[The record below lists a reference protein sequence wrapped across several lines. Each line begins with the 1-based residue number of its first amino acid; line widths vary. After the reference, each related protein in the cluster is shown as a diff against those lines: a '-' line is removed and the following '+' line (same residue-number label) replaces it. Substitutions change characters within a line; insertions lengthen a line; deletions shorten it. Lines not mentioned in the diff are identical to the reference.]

1 MHWIETAMTTH
12 RGQLCIGK
20 RALLLACAFVVLFAR
35 MANAQVALHDV
46 ENFTANSSAK
56 FVSGDGTIVGGVSA
70 NSTFGWTSAGGILSL
85 GKIAG
90 QVNPP
95 IASSASTSGA
105 SVLAGT
111 SDNYDSSTGEMIRR
125 ITYWSDESGWSE
137 LSSPFESPE
146 HWDLNNG
153 PRISANGAAIV
164 AMTSGSAVNTI
175 RKWNGE
181 TWQTLPAIDGH
192 HWELGSAR
200 ISGNG
205 SIIIARTEYGSF
217 RWDGESWNQ
226 IVTPTGASISGATD
240 LNSDGSVVVGS
251 YYCSGC
257 GDSASTINI
266 FRWTASEGFQDL
278 GWPPSGP
285 SDSAS
290 VNTLVSSDGLVVAG
304 TYVDSSG
311 IQSAFRWTST
321 AGMQAI
327 DPLEGDTQ
335 ARIKA
340 LNSDG
345 SILVGDSFKPDSEIP
360 IFHAFR
366 WTTTGGMS
374 NLGPLPGGA
383 TDALA
388 TAVNSDGSVVVGVM
402 FHRLTSGQLIDTRA
416 FRWTSAGVVSLGA
429 LATPTQ
435 PSDVSSNGA
444 VVVGSSQFGNIYSP
458 GGENNG
464 NHGFRWTSGGG
475 NFDLGLNTQLNE
487 FDSQS
492 EMVSGDG
499 LVGLGVSRRTN
510 SGTGK
515 ITSKAFRFNSSGT
528 KVDLVPLEG
537 FGESYIHNYNIKTHL
552 RTNGDDDST
561 HGGKCVSFDGAV
573 AVGSSWNVD
582 GEGTTTSRAVR
593 WNTSG
598 VPTNLG
604 MLEGD
609 NNSAALA
616 VSSDGQVVVGAS
628 ISYINSSGTPINPKA
643 CRWTSEEMQE
653 LGLLPDTQNSA
664 AFFASQDGAVV
675 VGTATGTVAST
686 FRSKVFRWTS
696 AAGMVENPKWSDDI
710 YQDLYWPI
718 AVSSDGNVILG
729 KSEHYSDTSALVTTI
744 RPFLWSSA
752 TGMVEL
758 PAAIKHL
765 HSLSL
770 SGDGTIVAGARFDIA
785 TSTKVA
791 CIWTATLGLIDLK
804 TYLTGQ
810 GIDMTLRNPSACGIS
825 ADGHTIVAI
834 DEANEIQSTVVVNG
848 LNFIALPT
856 ISSVSPNV
864 GLTTGGTAIT
874 ITGTNFTGA
883 SSVTVG
889 GNPATSVV
897 VVSGTSITAV
907 TPTGTAGSKNISV
920 TTAGGTAT
928 LPSAFMY
935 ITPTVLAWGYN
946 EYGQCTIPA
955 SANSGV
961 TSIAGSLYD
970 TIALARDAASYQAE
984 IATLTS
990 QNTALT
996 SENVTLD
1003 SENTA
1008 LTAQLNCGDLNGD
1021 GEVNGADV
1029 GLVLINHGPCPP
1041 PEKAPQFKGARNDS
1055 PR

>member
-35 MANAQVALHDV
+35 KANAQVALHDV

-56 FVSGDGTIVGGVSA
+56 FVNGDGSIVGGVSA
-70 NSTFGWTSAGGILSL
+70 NLTFRWTSAGGILSL

-90 QVNPP
+90 QDNPP

-111 SDNYDSSTGEMIRR
+111 SDNYDSSTGQLIRR
-125 ITYWSDESGWSE
+125 ITYWSNGPGWSE
-137 LSSPFESPE
+137 LPSPFESPE

-164 AMTSGSAVNTI
+164 AMTSGSGVNTI
-175 RKWNGE
+175 RKWNGV
-181 TWQTLPAIDGH
+181 TWQNLGGPPSGEE
-192 HWELGSAR
+192 WELGSAR

-205 SIIIARTEYGSF
+205 SIIIARTNYVKTY
-217 RWDGESWNQ
+217 RWDGESWTM
-226 IVTPTGASISGATD
+226 IVDVSWATD
-240 LNSDGSVVVGS
+240 LSSDGSVVVGS

-311 IQSAFRWTST
+311 IKSAFRWTT
-321 AGMQAI
+321 NDGMETLGTLIA
-327 DPLEGDTQ
+327 LGDTQ
-335 ARIKA
+335 ASINA
-340 LNSDG
+340 MNSNG
-345 SILVGDSFKPDSEIP
+345 SVVVGDSWHIASDKP

-366 WTTTGGMS
+366 WTSTDGMS

-464 NHGFRWTSGGG
+464 NHGFRWTIGGG

-537 FGESYIHNYNIKTHL
+537 FGESYIHNDNIKTHL

-675 VGTATGTVAST
+675 VGTATGTVEGT

-696 AAGMVENPKWSDDI
+696 AAEMVENPKWADDI

-729 KSEHYSDTSALVTTI
+729 MSEHYSDTSALVTTI

-758 PAAIKHL
+758 PESIKHL

-770 SGDGTIVAGARFDIA
+770 SGDGTIVAGARFNIA

-825 ADGHTIVAI
+825 ADGHTIIAI
-834 DEANEIQSTVVVNG
+834 DETNEIQSTVVVNG

-874 ITGTNFTGA
+874 ITGTNLTGA

-897 VVSGTSITAV
+897 VVSDTSITAV

-935 ITPTVLAWGYN
+935 ITPTVLAWGDN
-946 EYGQCTIPA
+946 TEGQCTIPA

-961 TSIAGSLYD
+961 SAIAGGYIH
-970 TIALARDAASYQAE
+970 TIALK
-984 IATLTS
+984 
-990 QNTALT
+990 
-996 SENVTLD
+996 
-1003 SENTA
+1003 
-1008 LTAQLNCGDLNGD
+1008 
-1021 GEVNGADV
+1021 NGA
-1029 GLVLINHGPCPP
+1029 VLAWGQNC
-1041 PEKAPQFKGARNDS
+1041 
-1055 PR
+1055 